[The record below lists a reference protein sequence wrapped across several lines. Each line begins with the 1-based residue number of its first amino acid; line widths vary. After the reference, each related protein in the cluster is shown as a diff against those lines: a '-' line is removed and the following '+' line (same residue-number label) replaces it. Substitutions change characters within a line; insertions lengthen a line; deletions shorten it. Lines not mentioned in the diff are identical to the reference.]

1 MLLTAI
7 SLLSHA
13 LVEVTRERNAKNTEI
28 VLCKQEAAELIDK
41 LRLDQIQFITK
52 MLERQQQIEKELREA
67 QKQIKR

>member
-7 SLLSHA
+7 SVLSHA
-13 LVEVTRERNAKNTEI
+13 LVEVTRERNAKNQEV

-52 MLERQQQIEKELREA
+52 MLERQQQIEHELREA